1 MLDAAA
7 PPGDVAALEVL
18 ALVALAGGDEAVAR
32 GACAWLATAPGPLA
46 ATALAALAERGY
58 ASTLTPAEHRE
69 ACDVAAAALAAPPSD
84 AARRAV
90 AAALAPAARRWRAP
104 PTAARGGRGAGAR
117 PSSGVP
123 ALARRRLTGV
133 APQAGTVAVAVAAV
147 AAGDEAGD
155 VGVLI
160 RSGLVVHAARDDD
173 AAAAAAARRAAG
185 ARSRASRARTRPRGP
200 PSTRRRPPRPGPRR
214 CSPAAATT
222 PSTRR

>member
-1 MLDAAA
+1 M
-7 PPGDVAALEVL
+7 
-18 ALVALAGGDEAVAR
+18 R
-32 GACAWLATAPGPLA
+32 
-46 ATALAALAERGY
+46 R
-58 ASTLTPAEHRE
+58 
-69 ACDVAAAALAAPPSD
+69 
-84 AARRAV
+84 RRA
-90 AAALAPAARRWRAP
+90 A
-104 PTAARGGRGAGAR
+104 GRGAGAR

-185 ARSRASRARTRPRGP
+185 ALARVAGADLAARAAVD
-200 PSTRRRPPRPGPRR
+200 
-214 CSPAAATT
+214 AAAAAHAWAAALF
-222 PSTRR
+222 PGGGDDALDAAMRDFVVESR